1 MFLAKL
7 THTYGKTDNS
17 YSSLERGRLQLISLR
32 KSAKKEGH
40 PAEKAKVKEGG
51 AMRIKALLTF
61 NF

>member
-40 PAEKAKVKEGG
+40 PAEKAKVKEG
-51 AMRIKALLTF
+51 ACA
-61 NF
+61 